1 MSASG
6 GCCWRL
12 RLAPEVGALGRGW
25 VTRVARAAAVSHAT
39 VHKAIAEAGHPAETT
54 ERVRRRGGG
63 RKCLREQD
71 PGLSAAL
78 AWIIHGEIERAAR
91 RSQRSC
97 PGCPVARCKRTWVS
111 S

>member
-1 MSASG
+1 VVDRFQHGVLHAQ
-6 GCCWRL
+6 
-12 RLAPEVGALGRGW
+12 APIIQTLTRIVTDDGA
-25 VTRVARAAAVSHAT
+25 
-39 VHKAIAEAGHPAETT
+39 AGY
-54 ERVRRRGGG
+54 
-63 RKCLREQD
+63 C
-71 PGLSAAL
+71 L

>member
-1 MSASG
+1 MPPPPVVGSVAG
-6 GCCWRL
+6 VAL
-12 RLAPEVGALGRGW
+12 LDEEVVLLLVAL
-25 VTRVARAAAVSHAT
+25 VVAAATALTVLDALLLDARALVL
-39 VHKAIAEAGHPAETT
+39 VEDKLLDT
-54 ERVRRRGGG
+54 E
-63 RKCLREQD
+63 E
-71 PGLSAAL
+71 L